1 MGSSPIIG
9 SDNCCADLVQYTQMP
24 SRSYSSFHN
33 RGGYKPR
40 SIKRV
45 EKKVK
50 RNLLIII
57 GVVLILGY
65 LLLTWGLPTLI
76 GGLSI
81 FHKSTPSVDTHAI
94 ADDTALAPPVFNIPY
109 EATNTATIKVSGYA
123 ASDMKVEVYIDND
136 LKTTAD
142 THSDGSF
149 ESSDITLSEG
159 ANYLSGKTV
168 DGSGKQSLSSKPIKV
183 VYNNAKPT
191 MELSE
196 PNDGKEIKGGDKKV
210 KVSGKTDPQ
219 NVVTINGA
227 TVIINYEG
235 AFSVD
240 ININEGE
247 NKIVVVTTNSVGNS
261 VTAER
266 KVIYTP

>member
-1 MGSSPIIG
+1 
-9 SDNCCADLVQYTQMP
+9 MP

-81 FHKSTPSVDTHAI
+81 FHKSSNTNGPRIIANDTV
-94 ADDTALAPPVFNIPY
+94 LAPPVFSIPY

-123 ASDMKVEVYIDND
+123 ASDVKVEVYLDND
-136 LKTTAD
+136 FKTTAN
-142 THSDGSF
+142 TQSDGSF
-149 ESSDITLSEG
+149 ESSEITLSEG
-159 ANYLSGKTV
+159 INYLSGKTV

-191 MELSE
+191 IELTE

-210 KVSGKTDPQ
+210 KVSGKTDSQ

-227 TVIINYEG
+227 TVILNYEG
-235 AFSVD
+235 AFSAD

-247 NKIVVVTTNSVGNS
+247 NKVVVVATNSVGNS
-261 VTAER
+261 ITAER